1 MSRSPRETIP
11 TDRLDAMLTRLKLTG
26 VRDQLDSLLDEASRN
41 DLSVRET
48 LALMCEREIA
58 RKNQRRIE
66 MALKLAHFPCVREL
80 TSFDFAAQP
89 SINPKQ
95 IRDLAAG
102 RWIANGENVPSR
114 QRSICGPWRVMRSRR
129 SWRAR
134 ASSTQENPGAEGSP

>member
-11 TDRLDAMLTRLKLTG
+11 TDRLDAMLTRLKLIG

-80 TSFDFAAQP
+80 TS
-89 SINPKQ
+89 
-95 IRDLAAG
+95 
-102 RWIANGENVPSR
+102 
-114 QRSICGPWRVMRSRR
+114 
-129 SWRAR
+129 
-134 ASSTQENPGAEGSP
+134 